1 MICDFCGGKVSKC
14 KISIVETPEFKI
26 KKQIRDKILVKSRAI
41 SFNGIIFKPL
51 KDKTLYQIDDI
62 VECHAN
68 ANDLIVGNENW
79 VSIYKS

>member
-1 MICDFCGGKVSKC
+1 MVLKNG
-14 KISIVETPEFKI
+14 
-26 KKQIRDKILVKSRAI
+26 SRAI
-41 SFNGIIFKPL
+41 SFNGMIFKPL